1 MDTQLIGKKLEDFK
15 LFFELF
21 RNSKKE
27 SIKDIHNL
35 RIKSRELLSLSDPND
50 LFYKQLKDVIKVSN
64 KIRDID
70 VFIEVYCASLPKK
83 YKKKLDIQTIINSEN
98 IQRAKEVKKLHFY
111 LNSLVL
117 PNKIK
122 LKTQGSTERIRKL
135 KKSQLYKQELHK
147 YRIFIKTKLYNKKN
161 SSSQNLEE
169 VKRLKKMKDIL
180 GTINDNINGIK
191 KLSTYDI
198 KWTLLKKIK
207 KSTKKQNIKLF
218 KEFKILD
225 KKEKMRTDIAVED

>member
-1 MDTQLIGKKLEDFK
+1 METLLIMNKLENFK

-27 SIKDIHNL
+27 GIEDIHNL

-50 LFYKQLKDVIKVSN
+50 LFYKQLKKVIKVSN

-70 VFIEVYCASLPKK
+70 VFIEFYCASLPKK
-83 YKKKLDIQTIINSEN
+83 YKKKLDLQIIINSEN
-98 IQRAKEVKKLHFY
+98 IQREKQVKKLHFY

-122 LKTQGSTERIRKL
+122 MKTQESMEHIKKL
-135 KKSQLYKQELHK
+135 KKSKLNKQELHK
-147 YRIFIKTKLYNKKN
+147 YRIFIKTRLYNEKN
-161 SSSQNLEE
+161 SSSANLKR

-180 GTINDNINGIK
+180 GTINDNMNGIK
-191 KLSTYDI
+191 KLSAYDI
-198 KWTLLKKIK
+198 KLTLLKKIK
-207 KSTKKQNIKLF
+207 KSTKKQNMKLF
-218 KEFKILD
+218 RKFKILD
-225 KKEKMRTDIAVED
+225 KKEKAL

>member
-1 MDTQLIGKKLEDFK
+1 MQTQLIGKKLEDFK

-21 RNSKKE
+21 RHAKKE
-27 SIKDIHNL
+27 GIEDIHNL

-83 YKKKLDIQTIINSEN
+83 YKKQLDLQSIINSEN
-98 IQRAKEVKKLHFY
+98 IQRAKQVKKLHFY

-117 PNKIK
+117 PDKIK
-122 LKTQGSTERIRKL
+122 IKTQESTEHVKKL
-135 KKSQLYKQELHK
+135 KKSKINKKELHK
-147 YRIFIKTKLYNKKN
+147 YRIFIKTRLYNEKN
-161 SSSQNLEE
+161 SSSVNLKRVE
-169 VKRLKKMKDIL
+169 RLKQMKDIL

-191 KLSTYDI
+191 KLSAYDI

-225 KKEKMRTDIAVED
+225 KKEEAL